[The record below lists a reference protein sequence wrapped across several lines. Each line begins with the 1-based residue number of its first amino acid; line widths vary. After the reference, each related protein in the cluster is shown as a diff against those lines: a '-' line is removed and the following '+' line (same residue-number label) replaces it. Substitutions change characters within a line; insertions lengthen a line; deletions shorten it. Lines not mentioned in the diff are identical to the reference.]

1 MDQSRLEELKRLL
14 QKRCGSAKQN
24 RSEELGVENSK
35 TENSETENSEVSN
48 FKALNF
54 EIQNSEVSNFESQD
68 SEVSNSEFP
77 SSEISNY
84 ETQNS
89 KVPNSEASNSETLNS
104 NPGALNLEAEAAQ
117 NSACENS
124 AEPRNFISNDSDAL
138 RHNSK
143 ARDYDK
149 EPIVIKNYEK
159 FFVYSFLVLLL
170 PISTLHAFLI
180 IDCINHE
187 DIDIVQYF
195 AILFIILL
203 STVIISIFTVIRP
216 RQEIK
221 FTNNY
226 IEFISDD
233 LVEKRCEIDENA
245 LSLNF
250 SIGILAS
257 LYEIGKSEKIFL
269 YFIAI
274 FMCVTWWNIF
284 FIAVFFTYLF
294 GFLLNLILYL
304 FINRNLKGF
313 RILPFIRIA
322 RPSYGRWFRNKPI
335 YPRCYLV
342 YLYNQKIYDEIKEYF
357 LLKSVNI
364 NNIKKDY
371 LFI

>member
-1 MDQSRLEELKRLL
+1 MDQSRLDELKKPL
-14 QKRCGSAKQN
+14 QKRHQEPKRGLEQN
-24 RSEELGVENSK
+24 SNGENFK
-35 TENSETENSEVSN
+35 APNSETKNSEVSN
-48 FKALNF
+48 SKFLNYK
-54 EIQNSEVSNFESQD
+54 
-68 SEVSNSEFP
+68 
-77 SSEISNY
+77 SS
-84 ETQNS
+84 
-89 KVPNSEASNSETLNS
+89 NSEASNSETLNS
-104 NPGALNLEAEAAQ
+104 DSGALNLETEADQ
-117 NSACENS
+117 NSACVNNT
-124 AEPRNFISNDSDAL
+124 EPQNFISDGRDAL
-138 RHNSK
+138 QQNSK

-149 EPIVIKNYEK
+149 DPIAIKNYEK
-159 FFVYSFLVLLL
+159 FFVYSSLVLLL

-180 IDCINHE
+180 IDFINHD

-203 STVIISIFTVIRP
+203 SIVIISIFTVIRP

-294 GFLLNLILYL
+294 GFLLNFIFYL

-313 RILPFIRIA
+313 RALPFIRIA
-322 RPSYGRWFRNKPI
+322 RPSYGRWFRNKPV
-335 YPRCYLV
+335 YPRYYLV
-342 YLYNQKIYDEIKEYF
+342 YLYNQKIYDEIKKYF
-357 LLKSVNI
+357 LRKSVNI
-364 NNIKKDY
+364 NNVKKDY

>member
-1 MDQSRLEELKRLL
+1 MDQSRLEELKRPL
-14 QKRCGSAKQN
+14 QKRHQEPKRGLEQN
-24 RSEELGVENSK
+24 SNGE
-35 TENSETENSEVSN
+35 N
-48 FKALNF
+48 FKVPNS
-54 EIQNSEVSNFESQD
+54 EIQNSEASNFEVSNFESQD
-68 SEVSNSEFP
+68 SEVSNSKP
-77 SSEISNY
+77 SNF
-84 ETQNS
+84 
-89 KVPNSEASNSETLNS
+89 EASNSETLNS
-104 NPGALNLEAEAAQ
+104 DPDALNLETEAAL
-117 NSACENS
+117 NSACENN
-124 AEPRNFISNDSDAL
+124 AEPQNFISDDSGSL
-138 RHNSK
+138 QQNSK

-149 EPIVIKNYEK
+149 EPIAIKNYEK

-180 IDCINHE
+180 IDFINHD

-203 STVIISIFTVIRP
+203 STVIISIFTVICP

-233 LVEKRCEIDENA
+233 LVEKRCEIDKNA

-322 RPSYGRWFRNKPI
+322 RPSYGRWFRSKPV
-335 YPRCYLV
+335 YPRYYLV

-357 LLKSVNI
+357 LRKSVNI

>member
-1 MDQSRLEELKRLL
+1 MDQIRLEELKRLL

-35 TENSETENSEVSN
+35 TENSETENSETSN
-48 FKALNF
+48 FKA
-54 EIQNSEVSNFESQD
+54 QNSEVSNFESLNPE
-68 SEVSNSEFP
+68 SSNSEFP

-84 ETQNS
+84 QTQNS
-89 KVPNSEASNSETLNS
+89 KVPNSA
-104 NPGALNLEAEAAQ
+104 PDALNLEAEADQ
-117 NSACENS
+117 NSACVNNT
-124 AEPRNFISNDSDAL
+124 EPQNFISDGRDAL
-138 RHNSK
+138 QQNSK

-149 EPIVIKNYEK
+149 DPIAIKNYEK
-159 FFVYSFLVLLL
+159 FFVYSSLVLLL

-180 IDCINHE
+180 IDFINHD

-203 STVIISIFTVIRP
+203 SIVIISIFTVIRP

-294 GFLLNLILYL
+294 GFLLNFIFYL

-313 RILPFIRIA
+313 RALPFIRIA
-322 RPSYGRWFRNKPI
+322 RPSYGRWFRNKPV
-335 YPRCYLV
+335 YPRYYLV
-342 YLYNQKIYDEIKEYF
+342 YLYNQKIYDEIKKYF
-357 LLKSVNI
+357 LRKSVNI
-364 NNIKKDY
+364 NNVKKDY

>member
-14 QKRCGSAKQN
+14 QKRHQEPKRGSEQN
-24 RSEELGVENSK
+24 SNGE
-35 TENSETENSEVSN
+35 N
-48 FKALNF
+48 FKAQNS
-54 EIQNSEVSNFESQD
+54 EIQNSETFNF
-68 SEVSNSEFP
+68 EVSNSRTLNF
-77 SSEISNY
+77 
-84 ETQNS
+84 
-89 KVPNSEASNSETLNS
+89 EASNFEILNS
-104 NPGALNLEAEAAQ
+104 EPPNFESLNSKAPNSATNDLNLEAKAAQ
-117 NSACENS
+117 YSAFENN
-124 AEPRNFISNDSDAL
+124 AEQQNFISDDSGSL
-138 RHNSK
+138 QQNSK

-149 EPIVIKNYEK
+149 DPIAIKNYEK
-159 FFVYSFLVLLL
+159 FFVYSSLVLLL
-170 PISTLHAFLI
+170 PISTLHVFLI
-180 IDCINHE
+180 IDFINHD

-195 AILFIILL
+195 AILFILLL
-203 STVIISIFTVIRP
+203 STVIISIFTIICP

-257 LYEIGKSEKIFL
+257 SYEIGKSEKIFL

-274 FMCVTWWNIF
+274 FMCVTWWDIF

-294 GFLLNLILYL
+294 GFLLNFILYL

-313 RILPFIRIA
+313 RALPFIRIA
-322 RPSYGRWFRNKPI
+322 RPSYGRWFRNKPV
-335 YPRCYLV
+335 YPRYYLV

-357 LLKSVNI
+357 LRKSVNI
-364 NNIKKDY
+364 NNVKKDY

>member
-1 MDQSRLEELKRLL
+1 MDQGRLEELKRLL
-14 QKRCGSAKQN
+14 QKRHQEPKRGLEQN
-24 RSEELGVENSK
+24 SNGENFK
-35 TENSETENSEVSN
+35 APNSET
-48 FKALNF
+48 K
-54 EIQNSEVSNFESQD
+54 NSEVSNFE
-68 SEVSNSEFP
+68 VSNSEFLN
-77 SSEISNY
+77 SEPPNLESL
-84 ETQNS
+84 NS
-89 KVPNSEASNSETLNS
+89 KAPNSATND
-104 NPGALNLEAEAAQ
+104 LNLEAEADQ
-117 NSACENS
+117 NSACDNN
-124 AEPRNFISNDSDAL
+124 AEPQNFISDDSGAL
-138 RHNSK
+138 PQNSK
-143 ARDYDK
+143 ARDYD
-149 EPIVIKNYEK
+149 EDPIIIKNYEK

-203 STVIISIFTVIRP
+203 STVIISIFTIIHS

-221 FTNNY
+221 FTNKY
-226 IEFISDD
+226 IQFISDG

-294 GFLLNLILYL
+294 GFLLNFILYL

-313 RILPFIRIA
+313 RALPFIKIA

-357 LLKSVNI
+357 LRKSVNI

>member
-1 MDQSRLEELKRLL
+1 MDQNRLEELKRLL
-14 QKRCGSAKQN
+14 QKWLQEPKQS
-24 RSEELGVENSK
+24 SEQNSND
-35 TENSETENSEVSN
+35 EN
-48 FKALNF
+48 FKAPNS
-54 EIQNSEVSNFESQD
+54 EIQNSEVSNFK
-68 SEVSNSEFP
+68 VSNSE
-77 SSEISNY
+77 SM
-84 ETQNS
+84 
-89 KVPNSEASNSETLNS
+89 NSEASNFETLKS
-104 NPGALNLEAEAAQ
+104 DPGALNLKAKLETEADQ
-117 NSACENS
+117 NSACENN
-124 AEPRNFISNDSDAL
+124 AEPQNFISDDSGAL
-138 RHNSK
+138 RQNSK
-143 ARDYDK
+143 ARDYNK

-180 IDCINHE
+180 IDFINHE

-221 FTNNY
+221 FTNKY
-226 IEFISDD
+226 IEFINDG
-233 LVEKRCEIDENA
+233 LVEKRCEIDKNA

-257 LYEIGKSEKIFL
+257 SYEIGKSEKIFL

-313 RILPFIRIA
+313 RALPFIRIA

-342 YLYNQKIYDEIKEYF
+342 YICNQKIYYEIKEYF
-357 LLKSVNI
+357 LQKSVNI

>member
-14 QKRCGSAKQN
+14 QKRHQEPKRGLEQN
-24 RSEELGVENSK
+24 SNGENFK
-35 TENSETENSEVSN
+35 VPNFETRNSEVSN
-48 FKALNF
+48 FK
-54 EIQNSEVSNFESQD
+54 
-68 SEVSNSEFP
+68 VSNSEFLNFEFLN
-77 SSEISNY
+77 SEIL
-84 ETQNS
+84 NS
-89 KVPNSEASNSETLNS
+89 KSLNYKSSNFEASNSETINS
-104 NPGALNLEAEAAQ
+104 DPDALNLKAEAAQ

-124 AEPRNFISNDSDAL
+124 AEPQNFISDGSGSL
-138 RHNSK
+138 QQNSK

-149 EPIVIKNYEK
+149 DPIVIKNYEK

-180 IDCINHE
+180 IDFINHD

-221 FTNNY
+221 FTNKY

-313 RILPFIRIA
+313 RALPFIRIA
-322 RPSYGRWFRNKPI
+322 RPSYGRWFRNKPV
-335 YPRCYLV
+335 YPRYYLV
-342 YLYNQKIYDEIKEYF
+342 YVYNKKIYDEIKEYF
-357 LLKSVNI
+357 LLKNVNI
-364 NNIKKDY
+364 NNVKKDY

>member
-1 MDQSRLEELKRLL
+1 MDQNRLEELKRLL
-14 QKRCGSAKQN
+14 QKWLQEPKQS
-24 RSEELGVENSK
+24 SEQNSND
-35 TENSETENSEVSN
+35 EN
-48 FKALNF
+48 FKAPNS
-54 EIQNSEVSNFESQD
+54 EIQNSEVSNFK
-68 SEVSNSEFP
+68 VSNSE
-77 SSEISNY
+77 SM
-84 ETQNS
+84 
-89 KVPNSEASNSETLNS
+89 NSEASNFETLKS
-104 NPGALNLEAEAAQ
+104 DPGALNLKAKLETEADQ
-117 NSACENS
+117 NPAFENN
-124 AEPRNFISNDSDAL
+124 AELQNFISDDSGAL
-138 RHNSK
+138 RQNSK
-143 ARDYDK
+143 ARDYNK

-180 IDCINHE
+180 IDFINHE

-221 FTNNY
+221 FTNKY
-226 IEFISDD
+226 IEFINDG
-233 LVEKRCEIDENA
+233 LVEKRCEIDKNA

-257 LYEIGKSEKIFL
+257 SYEIGKSEKIFL

-313 RILPFIRIA
+313 RALPFIRIA

-342 YLYNQKIYDEIKEYF
+342 YICNQKIYYEIKEYF
-357 LLKSVNI
+357 LQKSVNI

>member
-1 MDQSRLEELKRLL
+1 MDQGRLEELKRLL
-14 QKRCGSAKQN
+14 QKRHQEPKRGLEQN
-24 RSEELGVENSK
+24 SNGE
-35 TENSETENSEVSN
+35 N
-48 FKALNF
+48 FKVPNS
-54 EIQNSEVSNFESQD
+54 EIQNSEVSNFE
-68 SEVSNSEFP
+68 VSNSEFLNFEFLN
-77 SSEISNY
+77 SEIL
-84 ETQNS
+84 NS
-89 KVPNSEASNSETLNS
+89 KSLNYKSSNFEASNSETINS
-104 NPGALNLEAEAAQ
+104 DPDALNLKAEAAQ

-124 AEPRNFISNDSDAL
+124 AEPQNFISDGSGSL
-138 RHNSK
+138 QQNSK

-149 EPIVIKNYEK
+149 DPIVIKNYEK

-180 IDCINHE
+180 IDFINHD

-221 FTNNY
+221 FTNKY

-313 RILPFIRIA
+313 RALPFIRIA
-322 RPSYGRWFRNKPI
+322 RPSYGRWFRNKPV
-335 YPRCYLV
+335 YPRYYLV
-342 YLYNQKIYDEIKEYF
+342 YVYNKKIYDEIKEYF
-357 LLKSVNI
+357 LLKNVNI
-364 NNIKKDY
+364 NNVKKDY

>member
-1 MDQSRLEELKRLL
+1 MDQNRLEELKRLL
-14 QKRCGSAKQN
+14 QKWLQEPKQS
-24 RSEELGVENSK
+24 SEQNSND
-35 TENSETENSEVSN
+35 EN
-48 FKALNF
+48 FKAPNS
-54 EIQNSEVSNFESQD
+54 EIQNSEVSNFK
-68 SEVSNSEFP
+68 VSNSE
-77 SSEISNY
+77 SM
-84 ETQNS
+84 
-89 KVPNSEASNSETLNS
+89 NSEASNFETLKS
-104 NPGALNLEAEAAQ
+104 DPGALNLKAKLETEADR
-117 NSACENS
+117 NSARENS
-124 AEPRNFISNDSDAL
+124 AERQNFTSNDSGSL
-138 RHNSK
+138 QQNFK

-149 EPIVIKNYEK
+149 EPIAIKNYEK

-180 IDCINHE
+180 IDFINHD

-203 STVIISIFTVIRP
+203 STVIISIFTVICP

-233 LVEKRCEIDENA
+233 LVEKRCEIDKNA

-322 RPSYGRWFRNKPI
+322 RPSYGRWFRSKPV
-335 YPRCYLV
+335 YPRYYLV

-357 LLKSVNI
+357 FT
-364 NNIKKDY
+364 KKRKY
-371 LFI
+371 K

>member
-14 QKRCGSAKQN
+14 QKRHQEPKQGLEQN
-24 RSEELGVENSK
+24 SNGENFK
-35 TENSETENSEVSN
+35 APNSETENSEASN
-48 FKALNF
+48 FEASNSEFLNF
-54 EIQNSEVSNFESQD
+54 ESPNSEVSNSKLL
-68 SEVSNSEFP
+68 NYK
-77 SSEISNY
+77 SS
-84 ETQNS
+84 
-89 KVPNSEASNSETLNS
+89 NSEASNYKTLNS
-104 NPGALNLEAEAAQ
+104 DPDALNLEAEAAQ
-117 NSACENS
+117 NSARENN
-124 AEPRNFISNDSDAL
+124 AEQQNFISDDSGAL
-138 RHNSK
+138 PQNSK

-159 FFVYSFLVLLL
+159 FFVYSSLVLLL

-180 IDCINHE
+180 IDFINHD

-203 STVIISIFTVIRP
+203 STVIISIFTVICP

-221 FTNNY
+221 FTNKY

-269 YFIAI
+269 YFITI
-274 FMCVTWWNIF
+274 LMCATWWNIF

-294 GFLLNLILYL
+294 GFLLNFILYL

-313 RILPFIRIA
+313 RALPFIRIA
-322 RPSYGRWFRNKPI
+322 RPSYGRWFRNKPV

-342 YLYNQKIYDEIKEYF
+342 YLHNQKIYDEIKEYF
-357 LLKSVNI
+357 LRKSVNI
-364 NNIKKDY
+364 NNVKKDY

>member
-1 MDQSRLEELKRLL
+1 M
-14 QKRCGSAKQN
+14 
-24 RSEELGVENSK
+24 
-35 TENSETENSEVSN
+35 NSEPP
-48 FKALNF
+48 
-54 EIQNSEVSNFESQD
+54 NFESL
-68 SEVSNSEFP
+68 
-77 SSEISNY
+77 
-84 ETQNS
+84 NS
-89 KVPNSEASNSETLNS
+89 KAPNSATD
-104 NPGALNLEAEAAQ
+104 ALNLEVKAAQ
-117 NSACENS
+117 NSTCDNS
-124 AEPRNFISNDSDAL
+124 AEPQNSISDDSGSL
-138 RHNSK
+138 QQNSK
-143 ARDYDK
+143 ARDYD
-149 EPIVIKNYEK
+149 EDPIIIKNYEK
-159 FFVYSFLVLLL
+159 FFIYSFLVLLL

-180 IDCINHE
+180 IDCINYKN
-187 DIDIVQYF
+187 IDIVQYF

-221 FTNNY
+221 FTNKY
-226 IEFISDD
+226 IQFISDD
-233 LVEKRCEIDENA
+233 LVEKCCEIDENA

-313 RILPFIRIA
+313 RALPFIRIA
-322 RPSYGRWFRNKPI
+322 RPSYGRWFRNKPV
-335 YPRCYLV
+335 YPRYYLV

-357 LLKSVNI
+357 LRKSINI
-364 NNIKKDY
+364 NSVKKDY

>member
-14 QKRCGSAKQN
+14 QKRHQEPKRGLEQN
-24 RSEELGVENSK
+24 SNGE
-35 TENSETENSEVSN
+35 N
-48 FKALNF
+48 FKVPNF
-54 EIQNSEVSNFESQD
+54 ETRN
-68 SEVSNSEFP
+68 SEVSNSEFLSSEPP
-77 SSEISNY
+77 SSEVS
-84 ETQNS
+84 NS
-89 KVPNSEASNSETLNS
+89 KFLNYKYSNFEASNSETLNS
-104 NPGALNLEAEAAQ
+104 DPDALNLEAEAAQ
-117 NSACENS
+117 NSARENN
-124 AEPRNFISNDSDAL
+124 AEQQNFISDDSGAL
-138 RHNSK
+138 PQNSK

-159 FFVYSFLVLLL
+159 FFVYSSLVLLL

-180 IDCINHE
+180 IDFINHD

-203 STVIISIFTVIRP
+203 STVIISIFTVICP

-221 FTNNY
+221 FTNKY

-269 YFIAI
+269 YFITI
-274 FMCVTWWNIF
+274 LMCATWWNIF

-294 GFLLNLILYL
+294 GFLLNFILYL

-313 RILPFIRIA
+313 RALPFIRIA
-322 RPSYGRWFRNKPI
+322 RPSYGRWFRNKPV
-335 YPRCYLV
+335 YPRYYLV

-357 LLKSVNI
+357 LLKNVNI
-364 NNIKKDY
+364 NNVKKDY

>member
-1 MDQSRLEELKRLL
+1 MDQSRLEELKKLL
-14 QKRCGSAKQN
+14 QKQHQEPKRGSEQN
-24 RSEELGVENSK
+24 SNGE
-35 TENSETENSEVSN
+35 N
-48 FKALNF
+48 FKAPNS
-54 EIQNSEVSNFESQD
+54 EIQNSETFNFEVSNFESM
-68 SEVSNSEFP
+68 
-77 SSEISNY
+77 
-84 ETQNS
+84 
-89 KVPNSEASNSETLNS
+89 NSEASNFETLKS
-104 NPGALNLEAEAAQ
+104 DPDALNLETELETEADQ
-117 NSACENS
+117 NSARENS
-124 AEPRNFISNDSDAL
+124 AEQQNFISDDSGAL
-138 RHNSK
+138 RQNSK

-149 EPIVIKNYEK
+149 DPIVIKNYEK

-180 IDCINHE
+180 IDFINHE
-187 DIDIVQYF
+187 GIDIVQYF

-203 STVIISIFTVIRP
+203 STVIISIFTIIRP

-221 FTNNY
+221 FTNKY

-284 FIAVFFTYLF
+284 FIAIFFTYLF
-294 GFLLNLILYL
+294 GFLLNFILYL
-304 FINRNLKGF
+304 FVNRNLKGF
-313 RILPFIRIA
+313 RALPFIRIA
-322 RPSYGRWFRNKPI
+322 RPSYGRWFRNKPV
-335 YPRCYLV
+335 YPRYYLV

-357 LLKSVNI
+357 LLKNVNI
-364 NNIKKDY
+364 NNVKKDY

>member
-1 MDQSRLEELKRLL
+1 MDQGRLEELKKPL
-14 QKRCGSAKQN
+14 QKRHQEPKRGLEQN
-24 RSEELGVENSK
+24 SNGE
-35 TENSETENSEVSN
+35 N
-48 FKALNF
+48 FKVPNS
-54 EIQNSEVSNFESQD
+54 EIQNSEASNSEFLSSEPPS
-68 SEVSNSEFP
+68 SEVSNSKFLNYKY
-77 SSEISNY
+77 SNF
-84 ETQNS
+84 
-89 KVPNSEASNSETLNS
+89 EASNSETLNS
-104 NPGALNLEAEAAQ
+104 DPGALNLKAEAAQ

-124 AEPRNFISNDSDAL
+124 AEQQNFILDDSGSL
-138 RHNSK
+138 QQNSK

-149 EPIVIKNYEK
+149 EPIAIKNYEK
-159 FFVYSFLVLLL
+159 FFVYSSLVLLL

-180 IDCINHE
+180 IDFINHD

-203 STVIISIFTVIRP
+203 SMVIISVFTIIRP

-226 IEFISDD
+226 IEFISDG
-233 LVEKRCEIDENA
+233 LVEKRCEIDEND

-257 LYEIGKSEKIFL
+257 SYEIGKSEKIFL

-313 RILPFIRIA
+313 RALPFIRIA
-322 RPSYGRWFRNKPI
+322 RPSYGRWFRNKPV
-335 YPRCYLV
+335 YPRYYLV
-342 YLYNQKIYDEIKEYF
+342 YIYNQNIYDEIREYF
-357 LLKSVNI
+357 LRKSVNI
-364 NNIKKDY
+364 NSVKKDY

>member
-14 QKRCGSAKQN
+14 QKRHQEPKQGLEQN
-24 RSEELGVENSK
+24 SNGENFK
-35 TENSETENSEVSN
+35 APNSETENSEASN
-48 FKALNF
+48 FEASNSEFLNF
-54 EIQNSEVSNFESQD
+54 ESPNSEVSNSKLL
-68 SEVSNSEFP
+68 NYK
-77 SSEISNY
+77 SS
-84 ETQNS
+84 
-89 KVPNSEASNSETLNS
+89 NSEASNYKTLNS
-104 NPGALNLEAEAAQ
+104 DPDALNLEAEAAQ
-117 NSACENS
+117 NSARENN
-124 AEPRNFISNDSDAL
+124 AEQQNFISDDSGAL
-138 RHNSK
+138 PQNSK

-159 FFVYSFLVLLL
+159 FFVYSSLVLLL

-180 IDCINHE
+180 IDFINHD

-203 STVIISIFTVIRP
+203 STVIISIFTVICP

-221 FTNNY
+221 FTNKY

-284 FIAVFFTYLF
+284 FIAIFFTYLF
-294 GFLLNLILYL
+294 EFLLNFILYL

-313 RILPFIRIA
+313 RALPFIRIA
-322 RPSYGRWFRNKPI
+322 RPSYGRWFRNKPV
-335 YPRCYLV
+335 YPRYYLV

-357 LLKSVNI
+357 LLKNVNI
-364 NNIKKDY
+364 NNVKKDY

>member
-1 MDQSRLEELKRLL
+1 MDKSRLEELKRLL
-14 QKRCGSAKQN
+14 QKRHQEPKRGLEQN
-24 RSEELGVENSK
+24 FNGE
-35 TENSETENSEVSN
+35 N
-48 FKALNF
+48 FKAPNS
-54 EIQNSEVSNFESQD
+54 EIQNSEASNFESL
-68 SEVSNSEFP
+68 NSRA
-77 SSEISNY
+77 
-84 ETQNS
+84 T
-89 KVPNSEASNSETLNS
+89 NSEASNFETLNS
-104 NPGALNLEAEAAQ
+104 DPGALNLEAEADQ
-117 NSACENS
+117 NSACVNNIEQQ
-124 AEPRNFISNDSDAL
+124 NFISDDSGSL
-138 RHNSK
+138 QQNSK

-170 PISTLHAFLI
+170 PISTLHTFLI
-180 IDCINHE
+180 IDFIKYE
-187 DIDIVQYF
+187 DIDIVRYF

-221 FTNNY
+221 FTNKY

-257 LYEIGKSEKIFL
+257 SYEIGKSEKIFL

-313 RILPFIRIA
+313 RALPFIRIA
-322 RPSYGRWFRNKPI
+322 RPSYGRWLRNKPV

-357 LLKSVNI
+357 LRKSVNI
-364 NNIKKDY
+364 NNVKKDY

>member
-14 QKRCGSAKQN
+14 QKRHQEPKRGLEQN
-24 RSEELGVENSK
+24 SNGENIK
-35 TENSETENSEVSN
+35 AQNS
-48 FKALNF
+48 
-54 EIQNSEVSNFESQD
+54 EIQNSEASNFEVSNFEFL
-68 SEVSNSEFP
+68 NSEPPNF
-77 SSEISNY
+77 EFL
-84 ETQNS
+84 NS
-89 KVPNSEASNSETLNS
+89 KAPNFATD
-104 NPGALNLEAEAAQ
+104 ALNLEAKAAQ
-117 NSACENS
+117 NSACENN
-124 AEPRNFISNDSDAL
+124 AEPQNSISDDSGAL
-138 RHNSK
+138 QQNSK

-203 STVIISIFTVIRP
+203 STVIISIFTIIRP

-221 FTNNY
+221 FTNKY
-226 IEFISDD
+226 IQFINDG

-257 LYEIGKSEKIFL
+257 SYEIGKSEKIFL

-284 FIAVFFTYLF
+284 FIAVSFTYLF
-294 GFLLNLILYL
+294 GFLLNFILYL

-322 RPSYGRWFRNKPI
+322 RPSYGRWFRNKPV
-335 YPRCYLV
+335 YPRYYLV
-342 YLYNQKIYDEIKEYF
+342 YLYNRKIYDEIKEYF
-357 LLKSVNI
+357 LRKSVNI
-364 NNIKKDY
+364 NNVKKDY

>member
-1 MDQSRLEELKRLL
+1 MDQGRLEELKKLL
-14 QKRCGSAKQN
+14 QKRYQEPKRGLEQN
-24 RSEELGVENSK
+24 SNGENFK
-35 TENSETENSEVSN
+35 APNSETENSE
-48 FKALNF
+48 A
-54 EIQNSEVSNFESQD
+54 SNFE
-68 SEVSNSEFP
+68 VL
-77 SSEISNY
+77 
-84 ETQNS
+84 NS
-89 KVPNSEASNSETLNS
+89 KSLNYRAQNFEASNFETLKS
-104 NPGALNLEAEAAQ
+104 HPDALNLKAELEAEAAR

-124 AEPRNFISNDSDAL
+124 AEQQNFILDDSGSL
-138 RHNSK
+138 QQNSK

-149 EPIVIKNYEK
+149 EPIAIKNYER

-342 YLYNQKIYDEIKEYF
+342 YICNQKIYDEIKEYF
-357 LLKSVNI
+357 LRKSVNI
-364 NNIKKDY
+364 NNVKKDY

>member
-14 QKRCGSAKQN
+14 QKWHQESKRGLEQN
-24 RSEELGVENSK
+24 SDGE
-35 TENSETENSEVSN
+35 N
-48 FKALNF
+48 FKAPNS
-54 EIQNSEVSNFESQD
+54 EIQNSEVSNFK
-68 SEVSNSEFP
+68 VSNSE
-77 SSEISNY
+77 SM
-84 ETQNS
+84 
-89 KVPNSEASNSETLNS
+89 NSEASNFETLKS
-104 NPGALNLEAEAAQ
+104 DPGALNLKAKLETEADQ
-117 NSACENS
+117 NSACENN
-124 AEPRNFISNDSDAL
+124 AEQQNFISDDSDAL
-138 RHNSK
+138 PQNSK

-149 EPIVIKNYEK
+149 DPIVIKNYEK

-180 IDCINHE
+180 IDFINHE

-203 STVIISIFTVIRP
+203 STVIISIFTIIRP
-216 RQEIK
+216 REEIK
-221 FTNNY
+221 FTNKY
-226 IEFISDD
+226 IQFISDG

-250 SIGILAS
+250 SIGILTS
-257 LYEIGKSEKIFL
+257 SYEIGKSDKIFL

-313 RILPFIRIA
+313 RALPFIRIA
-322 RPSYGRWFRNKPI
+322 RPSYGRWFRNKPV
-335 YPRCYLV
+335 YPRYYLV
-342 YLYNQKIYDEIKEYF
+342 YLYNQKIYYEIKEYF
-357 LLKSVNI
+357 LQKSVNI

>member
-1 MDQSRLEELKRLL
+1 MDQSRLEELKRPL
-14 QKRCGSAKQN
+14 QKRHQEPKRGLVQN
-24 RSEELGVENSK
+24 SNGE
-35 TENSETENSEVSN
+35 N
-48 FKALNF
+48 FKVPNS
-54 EIQNSEVSNFESQD
+54 EIQNSEVSNFEVSNSEFLNFESPN
-68 SEVSNSEFP
+68 SEVSNSKFLNYK
-77 SSEISNY
+77 SS
-84 ETQNS
+84 
-89 KVPNSEASNSETLNS
+89 NSEASNSETLNS
-104 NPGALNLEAEAAQ
+104 DPDALNLEAEVDQ
-117 NSACENS
+117 NSAYENN
-124 AEPRNFISNDSDAL
+124 AEQQNFTSNDSGAL
-138 RHNSK
+138 RQNSK
-143 ARDYDK
+143 ARDYDN
-149 EPIVIKNYEK
+149 EPIIIKNYEK
-159 FFVYSFLVLLL
+159 FFVYLSLVLLL

-180 IDCINHE
+180 IDFINHD

-203 STVIISIFTVIRP
+203 SIVIISIFAVIRP

-294 GFLLNLILYL
+294 GFLLNFILYL

-313 RILPFIRIA
+313 RALPFIRIA
-322 RPSYGRWFRNKPI
+322 RPSYGRWFRNKPV
-335 YPRCYLV
+335 YPRYYLV

-357 LLKSVNI
+357 LLKNVNI
-364 NNIKKDY
+364 NSIKKDY

>member
-1 MDQSRLEELKRLL
+1 MDQGRLEKLKRLL
-14 QKRCGSAKQN
+14 QKRHQEPKRGLEQN
-24 RSEELGVENSK
+24 SNGENLK
-35 TENSETENSEVSN
+35 APNS
-48 FKALNF
+48 
-54 EIQNSEVSNFESQD
+54 EIQNSETFNF
-68 SEVSNSEFP
+68 EVSNSRTLNF
-77 SSEISNY
+77 
-84 ETQNS
+84 
-89 KVPNSEASNSETLNS
+89 EASNFEILNS
-104 NPGALNLEAEAAQ
+104 EPPNSKAPNSATDALNLEAKAAQ
-117 NSACENS
+117 NSACENN
-124 AEPRNFISNDSDAL
+124 AKQQNFISDDSGAL
-138 RHNSK
+138 RQNSK
-143 ARDYDK
+143 ARDYD
-149 EPIVIKNYEK
+149 EDPIAIKNYEK
-159 FFVYSFLVLLL
+159 FFVYSSLVLLL
-170 PISTLHAFLI
+170 PISTLHVFLI
-180 IDCINHE
+180 IDFINHD

-274 FMCVTWWNIF
+274 FMCATWWNIF
-284 FIAVFFTYLF
+284 FIAVSFTYLF
-294 GFLLNLILYL
+294 GFLLNFILYL

-322 RPSYGRWFRNKPI
+322 RPSYGRWFMNKPV

-357 LLKSVNI
+357 LRKSVNI
-364 NNIKKDY
+364 NNVKKDY

>member
-14 QKRCGSAKQN
+14 QKRHQEPKRGLEQN
-24 RSEELGVENSK
+24 SNGENIK
-35 TENSETENSEVSN
+35 AQNS
-48 FKALNF
+48 
-54 EIQNSEVSNFESQD
+54 EIQNSEASNFEVSNFEFL
-68 SEVSNSEFP
+68 NSEPPNF
-77 SSEISNY
+77 EFL
-84 ETQNS
+84 NS
-89 KVPNSEASNSETLNS
+89 KAPNSATD
-104 NPGALNLEAEAAQ
+104 ALNLEAKAAQ
-117 NSACENS
+117 NSACENN
-124 AEPRNFISNDSDAL
+124 AEPQNSISDDSGAL
-138 RHNSK
+138 QQNSK

-203 STVIISIFTVIRP
+203 STVIISIFTIIRP

-221 FTNNY
+221 FTNKY
-226 IEFISDD
+226 IQFINDG

-257 LYEIGKSEKIFL
+257 SYEIGKSEKIFL

-284 FIAVFFTYLF
+284 FIAVSFTYLF
-294 GFLLNLILYL
+294 GFLLNFILYL

-322 RPSYGRWFRNKPI
+322 RPSYGRWFRNKPV
-335 YPRCYLV
+335 YPRYYLV
-342 YLYNQKIYDEIKEYF
+342 YLYNRKIYDEIKEYF
-357 LLKSVNI
+357 LRKSVNI
-364 NNIKKDY
+364 NNVKKDY

>member
-1 MDQSRLEELKRLL
+1 MDQSRLEKLKKLL
-14 QKRCGSAKQN
+14 QKRHQEPKWGLEQN
-24 RSEELGVENSK
+24 SNGENFK
-35 TENSETENSEVSN
+35 APNSETENSEVSN
-48 FKALNF
+48 F
-54 EIQNSEVSNFESQD
+54 
-68 SEVSNSEFP
+68 EVSNSECLN
-77 SSEISNY
+77 SESM
-84 ETQNS
+84 
-89 KVPNSEASNSETLNS
+89 NSEASNFETLNS
-104 NPGALNLEAEAAQ
+104 DPGALNSEAEAAQ
-117 NSACENS
+117 NSACENN
-124 AEPRNFISNDSDAL
+124 AEPQNFISDDNGAL
-138 RHNSK
+138 RENSK
-143 ARDYDK
+143 TRDYDK
-149 EPIVIKNYEK
+149 DPIVIKNYEK

-180 IDCINHE
+180 IDFINHE

-284 FIAVFFTYLF
+284 FIAIFFTYLF
-294 GFLLNLILYL
+294 GFLLNFILYL
-304 FINRNLKGF
+304 FVNRNLKGF
-313 RILPFIRIA
+313 RALPFIRIA
-322 RPSYGRWFRNKPI
+322 RPSYGRWFRNKPV
-335 YPRCYLV
+335 YPRYYLV
-342 YLYNQKIYDEIKEYF
+342 YVYNQKIYDEIKEYF
-357 LLKSVNI
+357 LRKSVNI
-364 NNIKKDY
+364 NNVKKDY

>member
-14 QKRCGSAKQN
+14 QKRHQEPKRGLEQN
-24 RSEELGVENSK
+24 SNGENF
-35 TENSETENSEVSN
+35 EAPNSEIQNFEASNSEVSN
-48 FKALNF
+48 SKFLNYK
-54 EIQNSEVSNFESQD
+54 SSNF
-68 SEVSNSEFP
+68 
-77 SSEISNY
+77 
-84 ETQNS
+84 
-89 KVPNSEASNSETLNS
+89 EASNSEILNS
-104 NPGALNLEAEAAQ
+104 DPDTLNLEAEADQ
-117 NSACENS
+117 NSACESS
-124 AEPRNFISNDSDAL
+124 AEQQNFILDDSGAL
-138 RHNSK
+138 SQNSK
-143 ARDYDK
+143 ARDYDN
-149 EPIVIKNYEK
+149 EPIIIKNYEK

-170 PISTLHAFLI
+170 PISTLHTFLI
-180 IDCINHE
+180 IDFINHD

-226 IEFISDD
+226 IEFISND

-257 LYEIGKSEKIFL
+257 SYEIGKSEKIFL

-274 FMCVTWWNIF
+274 FICVIWWNIF

-294 GFLLNLILYL
+294 GFLLNFILCL

-313 RILPFIRIA
+313 RALPFIRIA
-322 RPSYGRWFRNKPI
+322 RPSYGRWFRNKPV

-357 LLKSVNI
+357 LRKSVNI
-364 NNIKKDY
+364 NNVKKDY

>member
-1 MDQSRLEELKRLL
+1 MDQSRLDELKKPL
-14 QKRCGSAKQN
+14 QKRYQEPKRGLEQN
-24 RSEELGVENSK
+24 SNGENLK
-35 TENSETENSEVSN
+35 AQNS
-48 FKALNF
+48 
-54 EIQNSEVSNFESQD
+54 EIQNSEASNFEVSNFEFL
-68 SEVSNSEFP
+68 NSEP
-77 SSEISNY
+77 PNSEIL
-84 ETQNS
+84 NS
-89 KVPNSEASNSETLNS
+89 KSLNYKSSNSEASNSETINS
-104 NPGALNLEAEAAQ
+104 DPGALNLKAELEAEADQ
-117 NSACENS
+117 NSACDNN
-124 AEPRNFISNDSDAL
+124 AEPQNFISDDSGSL
-138 RHNSK
+138 QQSPK

-180 IDCINHE
+180 IDFINHE

-257 LYEIGKSEKIFL
+257 SYEIGKSDKIFL

-294 GFLLNLILYL
+294 EFLLNFILYL

-313 RILPFIRIA
+313 RALPFIRIA
-322 RPSYGRWFRNKPI
+322 RPSYGRWFRNKPV
-335 YPRCYLV
+335 YPRYYLV

-357 LLKSVNI
+357 LRKSVNI
-364 NNIKKDY
+364 NNVKKDY

>member
-14 QKRCGSAKQN
+14 QKRHQEPKRGLEQN
-24 RSEELGVENSK
+24 SNGENLK
-35 TENSETENSEVSN
+35 AQNS
-48 FKALNF
+48 
-54 EIQNSEVSNFESQD
+54 EIQNSEASNFEVSNFEFL
-68 SEVSNSEFP
+68 NSEP
-77 SSEISNY
+77 
-84 ETQNS
+84 
-89 KVPNSEASNSETLNS
+89 PNSEILNSEPPNFESLNS
-104 NPGALNLEAEAAQ
+104 KAPNSATDALNLEAKADQ
-117 NSACENS
+117 NSACDNN
-124 AEPRNFISNDSDAL
+124 AKQQNFISDDSGAL
-138 RHNSK
+138 RQNSK
-143 ARDYDK
+143 ARDYD
-149 EPIVIKNYEK
+149 EDPIIIKNYEK
-159 FFVYSFLVLLL
+159 FFIYSFLVLLL

-180 IDCINHE
+180 IDCINYKN
-187 DIDIVQYF
+187 IDIVQYF

-221 FTNNY
+221 FTNKY
-226 IEFISDD
+226 IQFISDD

-313 RILPFIRIA
+313 RALPFIRIA
-322 RPSYGRWFRNKPI
+322 RPSYGRWFRNKPV
-335 YPRCYLV
+335 YPRYYLV

-357 LLKSVNI
+357 LRKSINI
-364 NNIKKDY
+364 NSVKKDY

>member
-1 MDQSRLEELKRLL
+1 MDKSRLEELKRLL
-14 QKRCGSAKQN
+14 QKRHQEPKRGLEQN
-24 RSEELGVENSK
+24 FNGE
-35 TENSETENSEVSN
+35 N
-48 FKALNF
+48 FKAPNS
-54 EIQNSEVSNFESQD
+54 EIQNSEASNFESL
-68 SEVSNSEFP
+68 NSRA
-77 SSEISNY
+77 
-84 ETQNS
+84 T
-89 KVPNSEASNSETLNS
+89 NSEASNFETLNS
-104 NPGALNLEAEAAQ
+104 DPGALNLEAEADQ
-117 NSACENS
+117 NSACVNNIEQQ
-124 AEPRNFISNDSDAL
+124 NFISDDSGSL
-138 RHNSK
+138 QQNSK

-170 PISTLHAFLI
+170 PISTLHTFLI
-180 IDCINHE
+180 IDFIKYE
-187 DIDIVQYF
+187 DIDIVRYF

-221 FTNNY
+221 FTNKY

-257 LYEIGKSEKIFL
+257 SYEIGKSEKIFL

-313 RILPFIRIA
+313 SALPFIRIA
-322 RPSYGRWFRNKPI
+322 RPSYGRWLRNKPV

-357 LLKSVNI
+357 LRKSVNI
-364 NNIKKDY
+364 NNVKKDY

>member
-14 QKRCGSAKQN
+14 QKRHQEPKRGLEQN
-24 RSEELGVENSK
+24 SNGE
-35 TENSETENSEVSN
+35 N
-48 FKALNF
+48 FKVPNS
-54 EIQNSEVSNFESQD
+54 EIQNSEVSNFE
-68 SEVSNSEFP
+68 VSNF
-77 SSEISNY
+77 
-84 ETQNS
+84 
-89 KVPNSEASNSETLNS
+89 EASNSETLNS
-104 NPGALNLEAEAAQ
+104 DPDALNLEAEADQ
-117 NSACENS
+117 NSACENN
-124 AEPRNFISNDSDAL
+124 AEPQNFISDDSGSL
-138 RHNSK
+138 QQNSK

-149 EPIVIKNYEK
+149 DPIAIKNYEK
-159 FFVYSFLVLLL
+159 FFIYSFLVLLL

-180 IDCINHE
+180 IDCINYKN
-187 DIDIVQYF
+187 IDIVQYF

-221 FTNNY
+221 FTNKY
-226 IEFISDD
+226 IQFISDD

-313 RILPFIRIA
+313 RALPFIRIA
-322 RPSYGRWFRNKPI
+322 RPSYGRWFRNKPV
-335 YPRCYLV
+335 YPRYYLV

-357 LLKSVNI
+357 LRKSINI
-364 NNIKKDY
+364 NSVKKDY

>member
-1 MDQSRLEELKRLL
+1 MDQSGLDELKKLL
-14 QKRCGSAKQN
+14 QKRHQEPRRGLEQN
-24 RSEELGVENSK
+24 SNGE
-35 TENSETENSEVSN
+35 N
-48 FKALNF
+48 FKAQNS
-54 EIQNSEVSNFESQD
+54 EIQNSEASNFEA
-68 SEVSNSEFP
+68 SNSEVLN
-77 SSEISNY
+77 SESL
-84 ETQNS
+84 NS
-89 KVPNSEASNSETLNS
+89 RATNSEASNFETPNS
-104 NPGALNLEAEAAQ
+104 DPDASNLKAELEAEAAR
-117 NSACENS
+117 NSAYENN
-124 AEPRNFISNDSDAL
+124 AEPQNFISNDSGSL
-138 RHNSK
+138 QQNSK

-149 EPIVIKNYEK
+149 DPIAIKNYEK

-180 IDCINHE
+180 IDFINHKN
-187 DIDIVQYF
+187 IDIVQYF

-257 LYEIGKSEKIFL
+257 LYEMGKSEKIFL

-274 FMCVTWWNIF
+274 FMCVTWWDIF

-322 RPSYGRWFRNKPI
+322 RPSYGRWFRNKPV

-357 LLKSVNI
+357 LRKSVNI

>member
-1 MDQSRLEELKRLL
+1 MDQGRLDELKRLL
-14 QKRCGSAKQN
+14 QKRHQEPKRGL
-24 RSEELGVENSK
+24 E
-35 TENSETENSEVSN
+35 
-48 FKALNF
+48 
-54 EIQNSEVSNFESQD
+54 QNSNGENLKVLSSEPPS
-68 SEVSNSEFP
+68 SEVSNSKFLNYKY
-77 SSEISNY
+77 SNF
-84 ETQNS
+84 
-89 KVPNSEASNSETLNS
+89 EASNSEALNS
-104 NPGALNLEAEAAQ
+104 DPGALNLKAEAAQ

-124 AEPRNFISNDSDAL
+124 AEPQNSISDDSGSL
-138 RHNSK
+138 QQNSK

-149 EPIVIKNYEK
+149 EPIAIKNYEK

-170 PISTLHAFLI
+170 PISTLHVFLI
-180 IDCINHE
+180 IDFINHD
-187 DIDIVQYF
+187 DIDIVRYF

-203 STVIISIFTVIRP
+203 STVIISTFTIIRP

-226 IEFISDD
+226 IEFISDG

-269 YFIAI
+269 CFIVI
-274 FMCVTWWNIF
+274 FMCVTWWDIF

-342 YLYNQKIYDEIKEYF
+342 YICNQKIYDEIKEYF
-357 LLKSVNI
+357 LRKSVNI
-364 NNIKKDY
+364 NNVKKDY

>member
-1 MDQSRLEELKRLL
+1 MDQSRLEELKKPL
-14 QKRCGSAKQN
+14 QKRHQEPKRGSEQN
-24 RSEELGVENSK
+24 SNGE
-35 TENSETENSEVSN
+35 N
-48 FKALNF
+48 FKVPNS
-54 EIQNSEVSNFESQD
+54 EIQNSEVSNFE
-68 SEVSNSEFP
+68 VL
-77 SSEISNY
+77 
-84 ETQNS
+84 NS
-89 KVPNSEASNSETLNS
+89 KSLNYRAQNFEASNSETPNFD
-104 NPGALNLEAEAAQ
+104 PDALNLETEADQ
-117 NSACENS
+117 NSACENN
-124 AEPRNFISNDSDAL
+124 AEPQNFILDDSGSL
-138 RHNSK
+138 QQNSK

-149 EPIVIKNYEK
+149 EPIAIKNYEK

-180 IDCINHE
+180 IDFINHD

-250 SIGILAS
+250 SIGILANS
-257 LYEIGKSEKIFL
+257 YEIGKSEKIFL
-269 YFIAI
+269 CFIAI

-284 FIAVFFTYLF
+284 FIAILFTYLF
-294 GFLLNLILYL
+294 GFLLNFILYL
-304 FINRNLKGF
+304 FINSNLKGF
-313 RILPFIRIA
+313 RALPFIRIA
-322 RPSYGRWFRNKPI
+322 RPSYGRWFRNKPV
-335 YPRCYLV
+335 YPRYYLV
-342 YLYNQKIYDEIKEYF
+342 YVYNKKIYDEIKEYF
-357 LLKSVNI
+357 LLKNVNI
-364 NNIKKDY
+364 NNVKKDY

>member
-1 MDQSRLEELKRLL
+1 MDQSRLDELKKPL
-14 QKRCGSAKQN
+14 QKRHQEPKRGLEQN
-24 RSEELGVENSK
+24 SNGENFK
-35 TENSETENSEVSN
+35 APNFETQNSEV
-48 FKALNF
+48 LNF
-54 EIQNSEVSNFESQD
+54 EVSNFEFM
-68 SEVSNSEFP
+68 NSEP
-77 SSEISNY
+77 
-84 ETQNS
+84 
-89 KVPNSEASNSETLNS
+89 PNSESLNS
-104 NPGALNLEAEAAQ
+104 KARNSVTDTLNLETEAD
-117 NSACENS
+117 
-124 AEPRNFISNDSDAL
+124 RNFAYENNAEQQNFILDDSGSL
-138 RHNSK
+138 QQNSK

-149 EPIVIKNYEK
+149 EPIAIKNYEK
-159 FFVYSFLVLLL
+159 FFVYSSLVLLL

-180 IDCINHE
+180 IDFINHD

-203 STVIISIFTVIRP
+203 SMVIISVFTIIRP

-226 IEFISDD
+226 IEFISDG
-233 LVEKRCEIDENA
+233 LVEKRCEIDEND

-257 LYEIGKSEKIFL
+257 SYEIGKSEKIFL

-284 FIAVFFTYLF
+284 FIAIFFTYLF
-294 GFLLNLILYL
+294 EFLLNFILYL

-313 RILPFIRIA
+313 RALPFIRIA
-322 RPSYGRWFRNKPI
+322 RPSYGRWFRNKPV
-335 YPRCYLV
+335 YPRYYLV

-357 LLKSVNI
+357 LLKNVNI
-364 NNIKKDY
+364 NNVKKDY

>member
-14 QKRCGSAKQN
+14 QKRHQEPKRGLEQN
-24 RSEELGVENSK
+24 SNGENFK
-35 TENSETENSEVSN
+35 VPNSETENSET
-48 FKALNF
+48 
-54 EIQNSEVSNFESQD
+54 SNFEA
-68 SEVSNSEFP
+68 SNSEFLNFESP
-77 SSEISNY
+77 NSEIL
-84 ETQNS
+84 NS
-89 KVPNSEASNSETLNS
+89 KSLNYKSSNSEASNSETINS
-104 NPGALNLEAEAAQ
+104 DPGALNLKVELEAEAAQ
-117 NSACENS
+117 NSACENN
-124 AEPRNFISNDSDAL
+124 AEPQNSISDDSGAL
-138 RHNSK
+138 PQNSK

-180 IDCINHE
+180 INCINHE

-216 RQEIK
+216 RQDIK
-221 FTNNY
+221 FTNKY

-284 FIAVFFTYLF
+284 FIAIFFTYLF
-294 GFLLNLILYL
+294 GFLLNFILYL
-304 FINRNLKGF
+304 FVNRNLKGF
-313 RILPFIRIA
+313 RALPFIRIA
-322 RPSYGRWFRNKPI
+322 RPSYGRWFRNKPV
-335 YPRCYLV
+335 YPRYYLV

-357 LLKSVNI
+357 LRKSVNI
-364 NNIKKDY
+364 NNVKKDY